1 MNLRNNIRSAVFP
14 AIVIVPALLVLV
26 LLTHAESEISVK
38 IRDLVS
44 IDGIRENQVLGYGLV
59 VGLSGTGD
67 TRSELTASS
76 LSNLLK
82 NLGLD
87 AEETYRAKNVA
98 AVIITATLP
107 PFARAGDRI
116 DVTVSSINN
125 AKSLEGG
132 VLVQSP
138 LKGADNQIYAVAQ
151 GPLSLAKIEKGQGTV
166 KTVARVI
173 GGALIERNVES
184 EFIDK
189 GNIQL
194 MLKEWDFTVANSILS
209 SIKELYPASEPAIAK
224 EGKIRLKVPDNV
236 SVSEFISKIFEIEV
250 TPSYSAKIVINERD
264 ATIVMGGEIK
274 ISEAFVSREGISVKI
289 EGKSSTLS
297 QKAGSAAHI
306 PDTASVKDLVDT
318 LNHIGASTKDTIAI
332 IKALK
337 DAGAIHAELI
347 IK

>member
-1 MNLRNNIRSAVFP
+1 MNSRNNIRKAVAITGILILA
-14 AIVIVPALLVLV
+14 AIVFVPIRN
-26 LLTHAESEISVK
+26 AESEISVK

-44 IDGIRENQVLGYGLV
+44 IDGIRENQILGYGLV
-59 VGLSGTGD
+59 VGLAGTGD
-67 TRSELTASS
+67 TKSELTASS

-87 AEETYRAKNVA
+87 AEETYRTKNVA
-98 AVIITATLP
+98 AVLITATLP
-107 PFARAGDRI
+107 PFARPGDRI

-151 GPLSLAKIEKGQGTV
+151 GPLSLSKIEKGGGAV

-173 GGALIERNVES
+173 GGALIERSVES

-194 MLKEWDFTVANSILS
+194 VLKDWDFSVANNILT
-209 SIKELYPASEPAIAK
+209 SIKELYPASDPVIVK
-224 EGKIRLKVPDNV
+224 EGKIRLKVPENV
-236 SVSEFISKIFEIEV
+236 PVSEFISKIFEIEV

-289 EGKSSTLS
+289 EGKTASMTQKSGSS
-297 QKAGSAAHI
+297 ARI
-306 PDTASVKDLVDT
+306 PETASVKDLVDT

>member
-1 MNLRNNIRSAVFP
+1 MAASAILAMMLFLP
-14 AIVIVPALLVLV
+14 FNR
-26 LLTHAESEISVK
+26 AESEISVK
-38 IRDLVS
+38 VRDLVS

-59 VGLSGTGD
+59 VGLAGTGD
-67 TRSELTASS
+67 TKSELTASS
-76 LSNLLK
+76 LANLLK

-87 AEETYRAKNVA
+87 AEELYRSKNVA
-98 AVIITATLP
+98 AVLITATLP

-151 GPLSLAKIEKGQGTV
+151 GPLSLAKSDKVSQTV
-166 KTVARVI
+166 KTVARVV
-173 GGALIERNVES
+173 GGALIERPVES

-194 MLKEWDFTVANSILS
+194 VLKNWDFSVANQIAS
-209 SIKELYPASEPAIAK
+209 SIKELYPTSEAAVEK
-224 EGKIRLKVPDNV
+224 EGKIRLKIPENV
-236 SVSEFISKIFEIEV
+236 QVSEFISKIFEIEV

-289 EGKSSTLS
+289 EGKSSGFTS
-297 QKAGSAAHI
+297 KAGSAARI
-306 PDTASVKDLVDT
+306 PETASVKDLVDT
-318 LNHIGASTKDTIAI
+318 LNGIGASTKDTIAI